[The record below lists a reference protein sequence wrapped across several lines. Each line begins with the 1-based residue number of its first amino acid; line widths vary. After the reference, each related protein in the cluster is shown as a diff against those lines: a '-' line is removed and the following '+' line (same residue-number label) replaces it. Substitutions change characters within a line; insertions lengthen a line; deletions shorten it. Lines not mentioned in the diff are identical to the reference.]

1 MRGFPSLVL
10 GIFILLPAGGDKR
23 QVLRRKN
30 TFLVCSYCQQ
40 FQVHIHTHTLGARER
55 IEGAAS
61 RILSTTHRKRKRL
74 LQQRINPEKT
84 EFAHF
89 FQQDPEQRKEA
100 STNRESENV
109 DKDHFSVGESVDHI
123 QNISTRILVKA
134 GERRLVLLRRQR
146 VDIFPKSR
154 NSDSELNEVEES
166 GPSPHNPELKN
177 VEGSSGEKELTGV
190 TLGHQPDREI
200 QV

>member
-1 MRGFPSLVL
+1 MMRGFPSLVL

-23 QVLRRKN
+23 QVLRS
-30 TFLVCSYCQQ
+30 TFLFCSYCQL

-74 LQQRINPEKT
+74 LQQRIDPEKI

-89 FQQDPEQRKEA
+89 FQQDPEKEKEA
-100 STNRESENV
+100 RESES
-109 DKDHFSVGESVDHI
+109 KDENHFSVEESVDHI
-123 QNISTRILVKA
+123 QNISSRILVKA
-134 GERRLVLLRRQR
+134 GERKLVLLRRQR
-146 VDIFPKSR
+146 LDILPKSR
-154 NSDSELNEVEES
+154 NSEEVNEFQEI
-166 GPSPHNPELKN
+166 GPTSHNPESKI
-177 VEGSSGEKELTGV
+177 VEGSSGEKELTGGS
-190 TLGHQPDREI
+190 LGNQPDREI

>member
-1 MRGFPSLVL
+1 MR
-10 GIFILLPAGGDKR
+10 
-23 QVLRRKN
+23 
-30 TFLVCSYCQQ
+30 
-40 FQVHIHTHTLGARER
+40 VHIHTHTLGARER

-74 LQQRINPEKT
+74 LQQRIDPEKI

-100 STNRESENV
+100 RESENV
-109 DKDHFSVGESVDHI
+109 DENHFSVGESVDHI
-123 QNISTRILVKA
+123 QNISSRILVKA

-146 VDIFPKSR
+146 LDVFPKSR
-154 NSDSELNEVEES
+154 NSEGINEVEES
-166 GPSPHNPELKN
+166 GRSSHNPELKI
-177 VEGSSGEKELTGV
+177 VEGSSREKELTGG
-190 TLGHQPDREI
+190 TLGNQPDREI

>member
-23 QVLRRKN
+23 QVLKKKN
-30 TFLVCSYCQQ
+30 TFLICFHCQQ

-74 LQQRINPEKT
+74 LQQRIDPEKI

-166 GPSPHNPELKN
+166 GPSSHNPELKN

>member
-74 LQQRINPEKT
+74 LQQRIDPEKI

-166 GPSPHNPELKN
+166 GPSSHNPELKN